1 MWIAPSILSADF
13 AQLGQVITML
23 DRSECD
29 WIHIDVMDGC
39 FVPNITL
46 GPPIIKAIRPYTK
59 KIFDVHLMIAHPERY
74 IEEFARAGADI
85 LTIHYEA
92 CVHLHRVVEQIRALG
107 IKPAVAI
114 NPHTPVY
121 VLEDILPYTEMILV
135 MSVNPGFGGQQFIEN
150 TYEKVTMLRRKIEV
164 RNLKTMIEVDGGV
177 TLSNAVKL
185 KEVGADVLVA
195 GNAIFKAKSVED
207 TIRQFKAV

>member
-1 MWIAPSILSADF
+1 MLSADF

-85 LTIHYEA
+85 LTVHYEA
-92 CVHLHRVVEQIRALG
+92 CVHLHRVVEQIRAMG

-150 TYEKVTMLRRKIEV
+150 TYEKVTMLRRKIEA
-164 RNLKTMIEVDGGV
+164 RNLKTLIEVDGGV

-195 GNAIFKAKSVED
+195 GNAIFKAESVVD
-207 TIRQFKAV
+207 TIRQFKAL

>member
-1 MWIAPSILSADF
+1 MRIAPSILSADF

-85 LTIHYEA
+85 LTVHYEA
-92 CVHLHRVVEQIRALG
+92 CVHLHRVVEQIRAMG

-150 TYEKVTMLRRKIEV
+150 TYEKVTMLRRKIEA
-164 RNLKTMIEVDGGV
+164 RNLKTLIEVDGGV

-195 GNAIFKAKSVED
+195 GNAIFKAESVVD
-207 TIRQFKAV
+207 TIRQFKAL